1 LVRTPGVSLWCL
13 ATMPRERS
21 LSPSNSLAIAPEAA
35 AALPAVPNAAAVPD
49 APAPAV
55 SNNNAPADLPAPGRR
70 PEPQAGPNPARSQQ
84 GGCVSLAEHRARPP
98 STRIGVAHTV
108 CMAHAVLPVC
118 AVGVLSGS
126 RRERVALHIKNLSIR
141 TSERELAEYFRAAGK
156 VREPNGLCNARRHPA
171 D

>member
-1 LVRTPGVSLWCL
+1 VSLWCL

-35 AALPAVPNAAAVPD
+35 AALPAVPDAAAVPD

-55 SNNNAPADLPAPGRR
+55 SNNNAPADLPAPGGR

-84 GGCVSLAEHRARPP
+84 GGCVSLAGHRARPGTHI
-98 STRIGVAHTV
+98 SATHTV
-108 CMAHAVLPVC
+108 CTAHAVLPVC

-156 VREPNGLCNARRHPA
+156 VREPNGPCNVRRHPA